1 MVVEIKFGT
10 LKEIIN
16 GRKPYLNNGIKKNG
30 MELLVYRLND
40 IQIDDERVKLINQ
53 LIRLYLNS

>member
-16 GRKPYLNNGIKKNG
+16 GRKPYLNNGIKKDG
-30 MELLVYRLND
+30 EKLLVYRLND
-40 IQIDDERVKLINQ
+40 IQINDE
-53 LIRLYLNS
+53 